1 MGTLKLRWDHFLFRV
16 SLIALLSSVRVIA
29 QTVPTNPNDIPVR
42 VNEYVAVPPP
52 PTPISADD
60 PMQSPK
66 IQLSALRQ
74 VNEALSRYQA
84 HPQQGS
90 SDDLARLAK
99 MMLQV
104 TGARDVIRGA
114 WVTSAKLITY
124 RSSRAAQILPNGPGP
139 DVVRPCTLA
148 NSSHPVISANTAEFV
163 LVYANCSFDLN
174 DRLDFAR
181 QPKVLRMEE
190 LARGRPVMWK
200 ITFVGVKLTN
210 NLSLPLIDFHILEC
224 VGCIFDLKGA
234 EAHPPL
240 GQRRFIRTVLQ
251 DDPRLVLL
259 YGAAVLMSGQQG
271 AKQVPQKRR

>member
-1 MGTLKLRWDHFLFRV
+1 MSDPSSMGTLKLRWDYFLFGV

-29 QTVPTNPNDIPVR
+29 QTVPTNPNDIPVQI
-42 VNEYVAVPPP
+42 NEYVAVPPP
-52 PTPISADD
+52 PTPISAND

-66 IQLSALRQ
+66 AQLSALRH

-104 TGARDVIRGA
+104 TGAREVIRGA
-114 WVTSAKLITY
+114 WITSAKLITY
-124 RSSRAAQILPNGPGP
+124 RSSRAQILPNGPRP
-139 DVVRPCTLA
+139 DVARTCALT
-148 NSSHPVISANTAEFV
+148 NSSHPIISDNAAEFV

-181 QPKVLRMEE
+181 QPRILKMDE
-190 LARGRPVMWK
+190 LARGRPAIWK
-200 ITFVGVKLTN
+200 VTFVGVKLTN

-224 VGCIFDLKGA
+224 VGCIFDIKPA
-234 EAHPPL
+234 EIHPSAE
-240 GQRRFIRTVLQ
+240 QQFFIRTLLQ
-251 DDPRLVLL
+251 DDPRYILL
-259 YGAAVLMSGQQG
+259 YGKAVRISSQ
-271 AKQVPQKRR
+271 